1 MKMRARAA
9 LISTFLET
17 AINPR
22 FIRNHYH
29 NQLYRCRILS
39 ERAPALKALP
49 YFDEEFFQTIRKLKK
64 SVSNIED
71 ISIKQVY
78 DFLMSSV
85 LNKEIDPPAGE
96 TALPFSEW
104 PLKPLNCE
112 SECPDTDWKRS
123 WRLARQRGIGPDL
136 SSFILKL
143 LWKLIP
149 TRDTLHRFFPRQ
161 YASAVCQL
169 CPQGLPAEV
178 ETLHH
183 ALGDCPAN
191 QGLLERL
198 LTVIRTH
205 QPGAC
210 TRSVFTLDLELDHSL
225 ELPITWA
232 IGSLLFSIF
241 NQREMGRVTILRTK
255 ADPESGCRMLG
266 ECRIEGLENFP
277 TLCRLLVNDI
287 FQGI

>member
-1 MKMRARAA
+1 M
-9 LISTFLET
+9 
-17 AINPR
+17 
-22 FIRNHYH
+22 
-29 NQLYRCRILS
+29 
-39 ERAPALKALP
+39 
-49 YFDEEFFQTIRKLKK
+49 
-64 SVSNIED
+64 
-71 ISIKQVY
+71 
-78 DFLMSSV
+78 
-85 LNKEIDPPAGE
+85 
-96 TALPFSEW
+96 
-104 PLKPLNCE
+104 
-112 SECPDTDWKRS
+112 
-123 WRLARQRGIGPDL
+123 
-136 SSFILKL
+136 
-143 LWKLIP
+143 
-149 TRDTLHRFFPRQ
+149 
-161 YASAVCQL
+161 
-169 CPQGLPAEV
+169 

-198 LTVIRTH
+198 LSVIRTH

-241 NQREMGRVTILRTK
+241 NQREMGRVSILRTK
-255 ADPESGCRMLG
+255 ADLESSCRMLG